1 MNSQNNGKI
10 LRNILTNCINFTL
23 FLLYFLTILQNTVI
37 KKCNNCGVKSKVTD
51 LWEPRLQWDMVG
63 LLCKKCFDEKELDF
77 NKEKNFCGVCGTKL
91 GFIRYNAKN
100 HWKICRKCEGAF
112 S

>member
-1 MNSQNNGKI
+1 MGIFSRKP
-10 LRNILTNCINFTL
+10 TYC
-23 FLLYFLTILQNTVI
+23 TICNKQIIHKNKAKKEWGVKSPLCSDCYLNKMQESYHASII

-77 NKEKNFCGVCGTKL
+77 SKEKNFCGVCGTKL
-91 GFIRYNAKN
+91 D
-100 HWKICRKCEGAF
+100 RK
-112 S
+112 SVV